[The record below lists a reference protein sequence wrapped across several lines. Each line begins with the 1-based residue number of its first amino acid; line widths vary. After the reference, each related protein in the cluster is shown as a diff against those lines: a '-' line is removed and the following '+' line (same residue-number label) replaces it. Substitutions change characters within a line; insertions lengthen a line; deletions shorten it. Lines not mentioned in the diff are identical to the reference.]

1 MTKLMEHAQKMV
13 AMSKKITDYIKVKKG
28 EVTDD
33 EVHHSFYLSILI
45 FELIFELLLLNLLLI
60 FISFY
65 WFC

>member
-33 EVHHSFYLSILI
+33 EVHHSFIHP
-45 FELIFELLLLNLLLI
+45 F
-60 FISFY
+60 
-65 WFC
+65 